1 MKQINITLTEQQ
13 IVQIEQRMQETGL
26 SRSEILRR
34 AIDEYLQRVR
44 GYDAPPMTAEKR
56 LHT

>member
-13 IVQIEQRMQETGL
+13 IAQIEQRMKDTGL

-34 AIDEYLQRVR
+34 AIDEYLQRTR
-44 GYDAPPMTAEKR
+44 YHEAKKAD
-56 LHT
+56 